1 MGKVCLQNLGM
12 IITERCNLNCGHCM
26 RGGCSN
32 KVMSDEVIE
41 ATLDQVCAIG
51 CLSICGGEPLLAL
64 DRIEK
69 IFTSIIE
76 KEIVIDKVA
85 VTINGTI
92 YEKDFLDMLDFIN
105 EYIVNF
111 DGRHIYLDI
120 SNDIYHKREIER
132 LGLKEQYF
140 ENVRKYSKSPH
151 FYEMR
156 QLSRKLFREGNA
168 QNLDLDLT
176 VPLRPMNTVLTY
188 TSENKLNKIRYFNK
202 KRLGLCNIGPLVTVN
217 VNGTIT
223 ECDASIENQET
234 VYNYGNV
241 LIDSIEDVCLN
252 RGEVIMPVE
261 WYRTTGQIM
270 KRYGTYNK

>member
-1 MGKVCLQNLGM
+1 MEKIVLQNLGM
-12 IITERCNLNCGHCM
+12 IITERCNLNCGHCL

-41 ATLDQVCAIG
+41 ATLDQVCAIS

-69 IFTSIIE
+69 IFKFIIE

-105 EYIVNF
+105 NYLSNF

-120 SNDIYHKREIER
+120 SYDMYHKKEIKR
-132 LGLKEQYF
+132 LGLKEKYI
-140 ENVRKYSKSPH
+140 ENVSKYIKSPH
-151 FYEMR
+151 FYELR
-156 QLSRKLFREGNA
+156 GLSGKLFREGNA
-168 QNLDLDLT
+168 QNLDLT
-176 VPLRPMNTVLTY
+176 VPLRPMDTVLTY
-188 TSENKLNKIRYFNK
+188 TAENKLNKIKYFNK
-202 KRLGLCNIGPLVTVN
+202 KRVGLCNIGPLVTVN

-223 ECDASIENQET
+223 ECNASIENQET
-234 VYNYGNV
+234 IYNYGNV
-241 LIDSIEDVCLN
+241 LIDSIEEVCLN
-252 RGEVIMPVE
+252 RGKIIRPIE
-261 WYRTTGQIM
+261 WYRTTGKIM
-270 KRYGTYNK
+270 KKFATYDK

>member
-1 MGKVCLQNLGM
+1 MEKVVLQNLGM

-41 ATLDQVCAIG
+41 ATLNQICAIG

-76 KEIVIDKVA
+76 KRIVIDKVA
-85 VTINGTI
+85 ITINGTI

-105 EYIVNF
+105 EYTSNF
-111 DGRHIYLDI
+111 GRNHIYLGI
-120 SNDIYHKREIER
+120 SYDLYHKKEIER
-132 LGLKEQYF
+132 LGLKEQYL
-140 ENVRKYSKSPH
+140 ENVRKYIKSPY
-151 FYEMR
+151 FYELR
-156 QLSRKLFREGNA
+156 GLSGKLFREGNA
-168 QNLDLDLT
+168 KNLDLDLT
-176 VPLRPMNTVLTY
+176 VPFRPMNTVLAY
-188 TSENKLNKIRYFNK
+188 ASENKLNKIRYFNK

-234 VYNYGNV
+234 LYNYGNI

-252 RGEVIMPVE
+252 RGKVIMPVE
-261 WYRTTGQIM
+261 WGRTTDKIM
-270 KRYGTYNK
+270 KKYATYDK